1 MGDRYEVLEEYVH
14 SQRAEIDQG
23 KPIVLE
29 VRNTDTFERL
39 VVRAQVAPPGHSL
52 DGGTPLALMNLA
64 ENVSSDQWQIRV
76 LEELD
81 PEAVEIRP
89 VSDFRRNA
97 PDGS

>member
-1 MGDRYEVLEEYVH
+1 MSSRFEVLEEYVH
-14 SQRAEIDQG
+14 SQRADIDQG
-23 KPIVLE
+23 KPVVLE

-39 VVRAQVAPPGHSL
+39 VVRALVAPPGQPL
-52 DGGTPLALMNLA
+52 PDAAPLALMNLA
-64 ENVSSDQWQIRV
+64 ENVSSDQWRIRV

-89 VSDFRRNA
+89 ISDFRKNA

>member
-1 MGDRYEVLEEYVH
+1 MSSRFEVLEEYVH

-23 KPIVLE
+23 KPVVLE

-39 VVRAQVAPPGHSL
+39 VVRALVAPPGRTLGH
-52 DGGTPLALMNLA
+52 GTPLALMNLA
-64 ENVSSDQWQIRV
+64 ENVSSDEWQIEV

-89 VSDFRRNA
+89 ISDYRKSA